1 MSTDTEKEGRT
12 ILLVA
17 DRNDLVIAD
26 ELDRAARP
34 PAERASA

>member
-1 MSTDTEKEGRT
+1 MSTYTETEGRT

-26 ELDRAARP
+26 ELDRAARL
-34 PAERASA
+34 PAEGASA